1 MTLGVFRTY
10 KGDIERGIEASL
22 SLVNP
27 TTGVRTSERRFT
39 VREFGA
45 NQLVLSHELED
56 VDGKP
61 LDLFEDIVDENGS
74 MELWIRCFDN
84 QQYLGVA
91 QADVYLR
98 AQDASYTWNF
108 IKGYVGIW
116 MQMVTV
122 ISFGVMFS
130 TFLSGPVAMMATLAC
145 LVLGMGDVTNIE
157 GIRIA
162 MRDPEA
168 KGAIHG
174 GGPVESF
181 IRLVRQQN
189 LTSPLDIGDTA
200 ETVIKQIDRGVIETL
215 AVVSNYLLPE
225 LSQFNYDK
233 YVALGYDIPNDLIVS
248 RLFATFGFFL
258 AMFAIGYFC
267 LKTRESAK

>member
-1 MTLGVFRTY
+1 
-10 KGDIERGIEASL
+10 
-22 SLVNP
+22 
-27 TTGVRTSERRFT
+27 
-39 VREFGA
+39 
-45 NQLVLSHELED
+45 
-56 VDGKP
+56 
-61 LDLFEDIVDENGS
+61 
-74 MELWIRCFDN
+74 
-84 QQYLGVA
+84 
-91 QADVYLR
+91 
-98 AQDASYTWNF
+98 
-108 IKGYVGIW
+108 
-116 MQMVTV
+116 
-122 ISFGVMFS
+122 
-130 TFLSGPVAMMATLAC
+130 
-145 LVLGMGDVTNIE
+145 
-157 GIRIA
+157 

-267 LKTRESAK
+267 LKTREIAK